1 MANPEDMMKNTLR
14 LGLILLVSSLAS
26 CASTSRSFVEG
37 MSGYSVVRGRITEVQ
52 NLSAD
57 LKQSLGDGLAII
69 VSQPGCKVSM
79 RFPDNQTK
87 MLDLE
92 PGMMIVYG
100 SNDDF
105 VLRSEFASPTR

>member
-1 MANPEDMMKNTLR
+1 MKNTLR
-14 LGLILLVSSLAS
+14 LGLILLVSSRAS
-26 CASTSRSFVEG
+26 CTSTSRSFVES

-52 NLSAD
+52 NLSAE
-57 LKQSLGDGLAII
+57 LKQSFGDGLAIT
-69 VSQPGCKVSM
+69 VSQPCKVSM

-100 SNDDF
+100 SDDDF
-105 VLRSEFASPTR
+105 VLRSEFASPTK